1 MPQRYWSCASC
12 NALPCHVEYKVLAT
26 WSSAS
31 AGLSAPEQALDSP
44 DAAASADG
52 AQLAAGV
59 NGEAPAAAAGSL
71 EPDFSNP
78 DTEKTL
84 AKGLRQTLNRLH
96 TMSLPAA
103 LARANS
109 SEAAAQVK
117 LFICLFHMLAQQLL
131 LYDVHI
137 FGRAAPQI

>member
-1 MPQRYWSCASC
+1 MLVMWR
-12 NALPCHVEYKVLAT
+12 
-26 WSSAS
+26 SAS
-31 AGLSAPEQALDSP
+31 AGLSAPEQAPDSP
-44 DAAASADG
+44 DAAASAG
-52 AQLAAGV
+52 GTQLAAGV
-59 NGEAPAAAAGSL
+59 NGEAPAAAADSV

-103 LARANS
+103 LVRANS

-117 LFICLFHMLAQQLL
+117 LLSCRFLC
-131 LYDVHI
+131 
-137 FGRAAPQI
+137 